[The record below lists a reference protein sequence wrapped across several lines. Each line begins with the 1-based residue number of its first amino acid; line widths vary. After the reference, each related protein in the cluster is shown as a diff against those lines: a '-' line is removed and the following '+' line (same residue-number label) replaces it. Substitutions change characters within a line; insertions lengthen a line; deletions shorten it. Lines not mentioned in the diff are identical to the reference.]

1 LAVVALVVALASGP
15 VAFCLPMT
23 AASWQVTGGP
33 AVVTVVVS
41 LVGMVFPIVALGLAW
56 KALREIETKPHLS
69 GRSLAMTGAAT
80 GLVGMLWSATV
91 AALMIAKQFQ
101 G

>member
-1 LAVVALVVALASGP
+1 VVALASGP
-15 VAFCLPMT
+15 VAFCLPSI
-23 AASWQVTGGP
+23 AASWQVNGGP

-41 LVGMVFPIVALGLAW
+41 LVGMAFPVLALWLAG
-56 KALREIETKPHLS
+56 KALREVETKPHLA
-69 GRSLAMTGAAT
+69 GRSLALTGAAT
-80 GLVGMLWSATV
+80 GLVGVLWSATV